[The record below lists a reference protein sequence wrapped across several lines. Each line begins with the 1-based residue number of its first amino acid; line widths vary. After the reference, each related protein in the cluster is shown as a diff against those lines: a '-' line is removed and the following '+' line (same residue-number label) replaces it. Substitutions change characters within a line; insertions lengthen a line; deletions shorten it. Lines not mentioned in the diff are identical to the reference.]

1 MSRKPKHDWPAL
13 FAVYQQSELTQTHFC
28 QQYDVNPKYFS
39 LKLSKYKT
47 QASGVF
53 TRALV
58 QSISERDASPAQC
71 ITLDLG
77 YCKIHWPMTLPVPS
91 LVTLIRSLA

>member
-1 MSRKPKHDWPAL
+1 MSRKPKYDWPAL
-13 FAVYQQSELTQTHFC
+13 FAAYEHSELTQTHFC
-28 QQYDVNPKYFS
+28 RQHNVNPKYFS

-53 TRALV
+53 TRAVV
-58 QSISERDASPAQC
+58 QSVAEHDASPAHC

-91 LVTLIRSLA
+91 LASLIRSLA